1 MKASKRKHHAD
12 SISAL
17 VILERYRDQL
27 RRPR

>member
-1 MKASKRKHHAD
+1 MKAKRRKDHAD

-17 VILERYRDQL
+17 VILERYRDFL